1 MDELRQMAA
10 TLLMAIWRGIP
21 SDYKSRYRRTLWE
34 QFEAE
39 IVSAAYTNHLGRF
52 ANSLCGRLD
61 ATLGRTQ
68 AERAACERILNS
80 GRDRELLS
88 LIRLETALIV
98 LMVRVA
104 MQERRAEFEALN
116 EED

>member
-1 MDELRQMAA
+1 
-10 TLLMAIWRGIP
+10 
-21 SDYKSRYRRTLWE
+21 
-34 QFEAE
+34 
-39 IVSAAYTNHLGRF
+39 
-52 ANSLCGRLD
+52 
-61 ATLGRTQ
+61 
-68 AERAACERILNS
+68 
-80 GRDRELLS
+80 LLS